1 MTAIYRNAGIDFSR
15 LPNDEVDI
23 PNDAGLVFMITPAV
37 DGLSDEIVE
46 NIQNWLGLGD
56 RHLVLVSDDPIYEID
71 EAYATT
77 NNVVNQ
83 LLTGLILEWKLCQ
96 LDLNMNH

>member
-15 LPNDEVDI
+15 LPNSEVDI

-46 NIQNWLGLGD
+46 NIQN
-56 RHLVLVSDDPIYEID
+56 
-71 EAYATT
+71 
-77 NNVVNQ
+77 
-83 LLTGLILEWKLCQ
+83 C
-96 LDLNMNH
+96 